1 MPIVTTFTDGLQETV
16 ELGNRVMVAHNKLDF
31 SATPVCSGDIV
42 EAIKIPAGAKVMEVH
57 TTVKVKEGTTCT
69 ATAGDGSG
77 DADWDASVNL
87 NANVAVGTRS
97 AVGTDTYATTGK
109 FYAAAD
115 TIDLTMGHDAS
126 TAVLI
131 VSATYHMLERY

>member
-57 TTVKVKEGTTCT
+57 TTVKTAEGSACT
-69 ATAGDGSG
+69 ATVG
-77 DADWDASVNL
+77 DATDSSGWDASVDL
-87 NANVAVGTRS
+87 NAAVGAGTRS
-97 AVGTDTYATTGK
+97 LQGTDDDATEGKYYAT
-109 FYAAAD
+109 AD
-115 TIDLTMGHDAS
+115 TIDLTMGNDAS
-126 TAVLI
+126 NAVFL
-131 VSATYHMLERY
+131 VSAVYHMLERY